1 MESAFA
7 SRVAASAAA
16 SCAKLVDHGPF
27 PCVEEGCP
35 SSSVSCAY
43 LAGRHYCENEFGVHF
58 EKPPEGTMSRKISE
72 LCTWSCGGCAPARQR
87 HFAPP
92 PAPAQLESEPAPAFV
107 VYLCGHL
114 RTFPLLAKRQL
125 EQWDEFAAGAPYL
138 VYLHTF
144 DSLDHSRR
152 VWYRT
157 ADTARGAAGEERYS
171 RRVLNERFNVSEI
184 IAASPLPI
192 AASEVS
198 AHARVVT
205 TPRRLNVSDERCIHG
220 LTCVGDVSIQLQS
233 LSRVHR
239 LAGRHLR
246 GELRLTEAQLD
257 DLIVIRSR
265 PDVTWNTDV
274 ADGASAAK
282 AERRSG
288 QTFQDLERR
297 FHTKTQRAEAPR
309 NGGVVVG
316 YRGPWMGGWGDIVW
330 AARYRDVST
339 LVGARE
345 RIAAIVDQPPP
356 AVDSLPPF
364 NKKVT
369 EALRSAH
376 ADHRYRAELVWM
388 HYVRSL
394 GLRPTYFRFCNVCR
408 YRLGLAPPANMTISK
423 VHLHSCA

>member
-1 MESAFA
+1 
-7 SRVAASAAA
+7 
-16 SCAKLVDHGPF
+16 
-27 PCVEEGCP
+27 
-35 SSSVSCAY
+35 
-43 LAGRHYCENEFGVHF
+43 
-58 EKPPEGTMSRKISE
+58 MSRKISE

-87 HFAPP
+87 GPRCTTAG
-92 PAPAQLESEPAPAFV
+92 ASAAGVDSAPAFV

-157 ADTARGAAGEERYS
+157 ADTARGAAGEELYT
-171 RRVLNERFNVSEI
+171 RRVLNERFNVSDI
-184 IAASPLPI
+184 IAASPLRDRRERGDCARARGDD
-192 AASEVS
+192 AA
-198 AHARVVT
+198 AAQR
-205 TPRRLNVSDERCIHG
+205 SDERCIHG

-345 RIAAIVDQPPP
+345 RSPRSSTSRRPP
-356 AVDSLPPF
+356 SIRCR
-364 NKKVT
+364 
-369 EALRSAH
+369 RST
-376 ADHRYRAELVWM
+376 RR
-388 HYVRSL
+388 
-394 GLRPTYFRFCNVCR
+394 
-408 YRLGLAPPANMTISK
+408 
-423 VHLHSCA
+423 